1 MKKPSSDGIKQELD
15 YVQSPIY
22 KKRLQQSG
30 VKNVDEL
37 ISKRI
42 SALKKTKIIPAETQF
57 QYNSTTGGQTPTIIT
72 EKGISPYTL
81 QHEIVHAEKGGGES
95 IPSYK
100 DPYIA
105 SGTQMTPAES
115 WLFYNKNKNLQE
127 KAPEVKVVNGKLI
140 KSLSNKSM
148 KEKMLEE
155 YNSGGDY
162 YESDIAKSMYGKQY
176 PTELHKISAQE
187 NMGDLGALRK
197 LLIDKKITKNYG
209 DNIDINQL
217 EKALNNPEIKNQ
229 PNVKRLLQ
237 SFDKKAIIDL
247 NNSVAMLENNKN
259 QNLT

>member
-1 MKKPSSDGIKQELD
+1 MGLSTMKKPSSDGIKQELD

-57 QYNSTTGGQTPTIIT
+57 QYNLTTGGQTPTIIT

-100 DPYIA
+100 DPYKA
-105 SGTQMTPAES
+105 LGTQMTPAES
-115 WLFYNKNKNLQE
+115 WLFYNRNKNLEQSAPQISVKGKPIQSMRE
-127 KAPEVKVVNGKLI
+127 KI
-140 KSLSNKSM
+140 
-148 KEKMLEE
+148 
-155 YNSGGDY
+155 YQQYTGGDY
-162 YESDIAKSMYGKQY
+162 YEPDIAKSMYGKQY
-176 PTELHKISAQE
+176 PTEMHKISAQE
-187 NMGDLGALRK
+187 NAGDLGALRK

-217 EKALNNPEIKNQ
+217 EKALSNPEIKNQ